1 MIKKIKN
8 IQNKLAL
15 LICVLLPILSNAQMG
30 GPAGFGGQGG
40 LPDQGNKPGDVP
52 FDSTMS
58 WLLIAAGLV
67 IAIRVLRTVLNNRI
81 VISKK

>member
-1 MIKKIKN
+1 M
-8 IQNKLAL
+8 
-15 LICVLLPILSNAQMG
+15 CTLLPLLSEAQMG
-30 GPAGFGGQGG
+30 GPVGFGGGGG
-40 LPDQGNKPGDVP
+40 LPDQGARNPGDVP
-52 FDSTMS
+52 FDSNMS